1 MIGDE
6 GVSPPLY
13 VKGPPHF
20 GSTSEARGKEFLTP
34 LGYVGC
40 ITPYNSLLGDAMN
53 TRKSLE
59 HGFTVASST
68 NPTGDNYVAN
78 FARGIAVYYAPE
90 LRAKRAAVISDYVNA
105 FKAAKLAS

>member
-1 MIGDE
+1 
-6 GVSPPLY
+6 
-13 VKGPPHF
+13 
-20 GSTSEARGKEFLTP
+20 
-34 LGYVGC
+34 
-40 ITPYNSLLGDAMN
+40 MN
-53 TRKSLE
+53 TNRKSLE
-59 HGFTVASST
+59 HGYIVASST